1 MFVRH
6 AKEMSQGPNFQFFVS
21 ALTRRQLKVGL
32 LGEKLLLTSLSTHG
46 NWRLCIS
53 QKLCLVLLLKL
64 FLLRS

>member
-32 LGEKLLLTSLSTHG
+32 LGEKLLLTS
-46 NWRLCIS
+46 RLMATGDYAFRRNFASYFC
-53 QKLCLVLLLKL
+53 
-64 FLLRS
+64 